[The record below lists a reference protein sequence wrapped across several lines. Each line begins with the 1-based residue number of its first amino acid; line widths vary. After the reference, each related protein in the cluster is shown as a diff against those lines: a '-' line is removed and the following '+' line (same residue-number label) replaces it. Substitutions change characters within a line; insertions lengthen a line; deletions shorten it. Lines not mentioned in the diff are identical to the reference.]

1 MTTELIY
8 WMILPELENSKFLRQ
23 IKTKQTKKP
32 NGTICRLIVNILNSS
47 LKKNQYRKLTIPS
60 TQ

>member
-23 IKTKQTKKP
+23 IKTKQTK
-32 NGTICRLIVNILNSS
+32 NRMV
-47 LKKNQYRKLTIPS
+47 QFAD
-60 TQ
+60 